1 MNYQNYLI
9 DAVNDVLSWD
19 IPDES
24 LAEAVTAQASLMA
37 RIDPDEMMTVFATDW
52 IIDFSLFHS
61 YLSGAVH
68 LIVLLRFLYRSK
80 NHGQQNDHT

>member
-37 RIDPDEMMTVFATDW
+37 RVSPDEMMAIFSTD
-52 IIDFSLFHS
+52 
-61 YLSGAVH
+61 
-68 LIVLLRFLYRSK
+68 
-80 NHGQQNDHT
+80 

>member
-9 DAVNDVLSWD
+9 DAINDVLSWG

-37 RIDPDEMMTVFATDW
+37 RVSPDEMMTLASPD
-52 IIDFSLFHS
+52 
-61 YLSGAVH
+61 
-68 LIVLLRFLYRSK
+68 
-80 NHGQQNDHT
+80 

>member
-24 LAEAVTAQASLMA
+24 LAEAITAQASLMA
-37 RIDPDEMMTVFATDW
+37 RIDPDEMMILASTD
-52 IIDFSLFHS
+52 
-61 YLSGAVH
+61 
-68 LIVLLRFLYRSK
+68 
-80 NHGQQNDHT
+80 

>member
-37 RIDPDEMMTVFATDW
+37 KVNPDEMITMFSTD
-52 IIDFSLFHS
+52 
-61 YLSGAVH
+61 
-68 LIVLLRFLYRSK
+68 
-80 NHGQQNDHT
+80 